1 MKVSEVI
8 ARLQGMN
15 QDAEVIFPDFL
26 PVVRVVECDGYV
38 VVTDQYFE
46 DEEDDDYNYDDD
58 DDDFENED
66 DDAFDD
72 DEDRCMGCGCNN
84 CNGNCCK

>member
-8 ARLQGMN
+8 ALLQGMN

-26 PVVRVVECDGYV
+26 PVVRVIECEGYA

-46 DEEDDDYNYDDD
+46 DEEDDD
-58 DDDFENED
+58 
-66 DDAFDD
+66 DDAYFEAD
-72 DEDRCMGCGCNN
+72 DEDRCIGCGCKN
-84 CNGNCCK
+84 CDGDCCK